1 MQNWKFAISSIMS
14 HKLRSFLTMV
24 GIIIGV
30 ASVVVIMALGDGMK
44 AGVTKTFT
52 KDQEYVQISYSP
64 NKSGYVTGINIGPSE
79 DTGEGGGESGPAAE
93 DRGMAAPSDI
103 DGENAEDIDGQVQ
116 EAPPVVQESWVKELT
131 KIQGIDGYY
140 VSNTSNAT
148 IAFQKKKADGVN
160 IQGVNETYFSVKKV
174 EFLSGRKLTPSDY
187 SNFSRVVLLDEG
199 LAQQLFGSEN
209 PLNQVVSVGDN
220 NYRVV
225 GIFKDPNAGTA
236 LYGASSGGSALMA
249 NTQLASEFGTDEIQN
264 IVVYVPD
271 VKQIKTVGI
280 EAAQKLTE
288 LSGVRQGEFQIFNLD
303 SILEETNKVVGIMT
317 SVIGAIAGI
326 SLLVGGI
333 GVMNIMLVSVTERT
347 REIGLRKALGATR
360 GKILV
365 QFLIESMV
373 LTIIGGLIGLGLAYG
388 VNSLITTLAAASLE
402 GPPIIS
408 LNVAI
413 GSIIFSAFVGI
424 IFGILPANKASKL
437 NPIEALRYE

>member
-1 MQNWKFAISSIMS
+1 M
-14 HKLRSFLTMV
+14 
-24 GIIIGV
+24 
-30 ASVVVIMALGDGMK
+30 
-44 AGVTKTFT
+44 
-52 KDQEYVQISYSP
+52 
-64 NKSGYVTGINIGPSE
+64 
-79 DTGEGGGESGPAAE
+79 
-93 DRGMAAPSDI
+93 
-103 DGENAEDIDGQVQ
+103 
-116 EAPPVVQESWVKELT
+116 
-131 KIQGIDGYY
+131 
-140 VSNTSNAT
+140 
-148 IAFQKKKADGVN
+148 
-160 IQGVNETYFSVKKV
+160 
-174 EFLSGRKLTPSDY
+174 
-187 SNFSRVVLLDEG
+187 
-199 LAQQLFGSEN
+199 
-209 PLNQVVSVGDN
+209 VSVGDN

-264 IVVYVPD
+264 IVVHVPD

-360 GKILV
+360 RKILT

-373 LTIIGGLIGLGLAYG
+373 LTILGGLIGLGFAALVVGPIGNAMDLKATVSLG
-388 VNSLITTLAAASLE
+388 VAM
-402 GPPIIS
+402 
-408 LNVAI
+408 
-413 GSIIFSAFVGI
+413 GSIAFSAAVGI
-424 IFGILPANKASKL
+424 IFGLLPANKASKL
-437 NPIEALRYE
+437 DPIEALRYD

>member
-79 DTGEGGGESGPAAE
+79 ETGEGGSESGPAAE

-103 DGENAEDIDGQVQ
+103 EGENAEDIDGQVK

-140 VSNTSNAT
+140 VGNTSNAT

-174 EFLSGRKLTPSDY
+174 ELLSGRKLTPADY

-199 LAQQLFGSEN
+199 LAQQLFGTEN
-209 PLNQVVSVGDN
+209 PLNQVVSVGEN

-264 IVVYVPD
+264 IVVHVPD

-317 SVIGAIAGI
+317 TVIGAIAGI

-373 LTIIGGLIGLGLAYG
+373 LTIIGGLFGLILAYG
-388 VNSLITTLAAASLE
+388 VNSLITSFAAA
-402 GPPIIS
+402 P
-408 LNVAI
+408 
-413 GSIIFSAFVGI
+413 
-424 IFGILPANKASKL
+424 
-437 NPIEALRYE
+437 

>member
-64 NKSGYVTGINIGPSE
+64 NKSGYVTGINIGPSD
-79 DTGEGGGESGPAAE
+79 DTGEGEGGGESGPAAE

-103 DGENAEDIDGQVQ
+103 DGENAEDVDGQVQ

-148 IAFQKKKADGVN
+148 IAFQKKKAD
-160 IQGVNETYFSVKKV
+160 
-174 EFLSGRKLTPSDY
+174 LSGRKLTPSDY

-199 LAQQLFGSEN
+199 LAQQLFGTEN

-264 IVVYVPD
+264 IVVHVPD

>member
-64 NKSGYVTGINIGPSE
+64 NKSGFVTGINIGPSE

-225 GIFKDPNAGTA
+225 GVFKDPNAGTA

-317 SVIGAIAGI
+317 TVIGAIAGI